1 MESIKDIEKILQEI
15 SKTIEDDASY
25 EQIMSSMCTPPPK
38 IAREIAGLFAEKNL
52 GDPGLFPQ
60 TIRLEKEVLETLA
73 SFLHAP
79 KGWIGTTTS
88 GGSESNLL
96 GCWAA
101 RNWSQKKKEIEKG
114 KIIFPMSAHVSFEKA
129 ADILGLQIVWAPLN
143 DNYQV
148 NIEKLNELI
157 NPDTVGLVGIA
168 GTTGTGAC
176 DNIQALNDLA
186 EDHELYLH
194 VDAAHGGMILPFL
207 DKLGLE
213 SPIFDFRNSNVSSIT
228 IDTHKIFGN
237 IIPGG
242 SIIFR
247 SKEFTNTIKKKVEYL
262 ADSNTEQLTI
272 TGTRP
277 ATPVIAAWVLLKKF
291 GEDYILSRVKY
302 SLDMTSYIVQ
312 RLQEIPEIIV
322 SFEPPL
328 NIIGFTTNVMTN
340 QELVEQLQ
348 QKGWQLSLYAHWIR
362 IVVMPHMTKKAI
374 NHFILDLR
382 TILKEGA

>member
-1 MESIKDIEKILQEI
+1 MTYTEKILKLV
-15 SKTIEDDASY
+15 SKKVEDDASY
-25 EQIMSSMCTPPPK
+25 DQIMSSMCTPPPK

-52 GDPGLFPQ
+52 GDPGLFPE
-60 TIRLEKEVLETLA
+60 TVKLEKEVLEILA

-79 KGWIGTTTS
+79 IGWVGTTTS
-88 GGSESNLL
+88 GGSESNLI

-101 RNWSQKKKEIEKG
+101 RNWSRETKRIKNG
-114 KIIFPMSAHVSFEKA
+114 RIIFPKSVHVSFKKA
-129 ADILGLQIVWAPLN
+129 ADILDLQIDWAPLN
-143 DNYQV
+143 DKYQV
-148 NIEKLNELI
+148 EIESLKELI
-157 NPDTVGLVGIA
+157 EPDTVGLVGIA

-207 DKLGLE
+207 EKLGLE
-213 SPIFDFRNSNVSSIT
+213 SPTFDFQNRRVSSIT

-247 SKEFTNTIKKKVEYL
+247 SRDFTNTIKKKVEYL
-262 ADSNTEQLTI
+262 SDSNTEQLTI

-291 GEDYILSRVKY
+291 GEEYILSRVKN
-302 SLDMTSYIVQ
+302 SLEMTRYIIQ
-312 RLQEIPEIIV
+312 RLREIPEIII

-328 NIIGFTTNVMTN
+328 NIIGFTTKVMTN
-340 QELVEQLQ
+340 QELVEGLQ
-348 QKGWQLSLYAHWIR
+348 QKGWQLSLYADWIR
-362 IVVMPHMTKKAI
+362 IVAMPHMTKKAI
-374 NHFILDLR
+374 NQFILDLK
-382 TILKEGA
+382 TILNEGE